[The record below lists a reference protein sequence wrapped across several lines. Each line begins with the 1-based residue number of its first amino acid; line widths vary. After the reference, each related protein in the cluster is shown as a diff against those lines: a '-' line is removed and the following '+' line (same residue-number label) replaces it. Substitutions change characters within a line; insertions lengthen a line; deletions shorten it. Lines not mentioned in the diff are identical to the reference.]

1 MVQTGTFSIR
11 FEVHRYQE
19 NVTQD
24 TRRMWGRRIAQSL
37 SGAGDSEARPRQN
50 NSPEPVGPGWRPRTC
65 VIRFKIQLCDTA
77 RAAAAQRR
85 PAFSCQS
92 AEAIRSQ

>member
-1 MVQTGTFSIR
+1 
-11 FEVHRYQE
+11 
-19 NVTQD
+19 
-24 TRRMWGRRIAQSL
+24 MWGGHIAQPL
-37 SGAGDSEARPRQN
+37 SGGGDSEARPPRN
-50 NSPEPVGPGWRPRTC
+50 NSPEPVGPGWGPRTC

-77 RAAAAQRR
+77 RAAAARRR